1 MADRYDMER
10 ERDRER
16 RGERDWD
23 RNREFD
29 RTREWDRGRDWG
41 RDVGGNEW
49 EGPRREGWEWDR
61 RSEFAGE
68 GPRGGN
74 EGNRWGNDDRER
86 RNEHGGDAGWRSSRY
101 SGPERASQYG
111 PRGDWGPQGNWGTFG
126 NRPGWDRET
135 DREEPALRSARVESD
150 LGGPRTG
157 RTNLFGTGGGGFGT
171 GMASYGAGMGNFAGT
186 ATYGGGMGRH
196 SGRGPKGW
204 QRSDDRIREDVN
216 ERLTDHPHID
226 ASDIEVQVQNGEVTL
241 SGTVDD
247 RQAKR
252 LAEDITESVSGVR
265 EVHNQI
271 RVHQGETQ
279 RTK

>member
-49 EGPRREGWEWDR
+49 EGRRREGDWNWDR

-68 GPRGGN
+68 GPRGGH
-74 EGNRWGNDDRER
+74 EGERWGNER
-86 RNEHGGDAGWRSSRY
+86 RGRY
-101 SGPERASQYG
+101 SDSERVSQQG
-111 PRGDWGPQGNWGTFG
+111 SRGDWGPQGNWGTYG
-126 NRPGWDRET
+126 NRPAYDRENEHHE
-135 DREEPALRSARVESD
+135 DPALRSARVESD
-150 LGGPRTG
+150 WGGPRTG
-157 RTNLFGTGGGGFGT
+157 RTSLFGTGGGGFGT

-186 ATYGGGMGRH
+186 ATYGGGMGQH

-252 LAEDITESVSGVR
+252 LAEDIADSVSGVR

-271 RVHQGETQ
+271 RVHQGEMP
-279 RTK
+279 RSK